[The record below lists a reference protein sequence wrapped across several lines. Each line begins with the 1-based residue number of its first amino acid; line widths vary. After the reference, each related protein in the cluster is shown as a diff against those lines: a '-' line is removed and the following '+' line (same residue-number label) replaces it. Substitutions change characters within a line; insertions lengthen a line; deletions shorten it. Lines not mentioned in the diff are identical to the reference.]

1 MYGPRTIF
9 LYFVVALTIGCTS
22 SLIKHQPVMAANAAE
37 TFGKLAFVERNYGSA
52 LNFVKGGN
60 SSDDVRTM
68 VERLHPTGSY
78 PVNVVAVSYE
88 PMPGKESMKIYL
100 EGSGTEPSYHYLAV
114 MEGTESKDYKV
125 SAIARSEDPFPGSNS
140 INPLR

>member
-1 MYGPRTIF
+1 MYRAREIF
-9 LYFVVALTIGCTS
+9 LYVAVALAIGCTQS
-22 SLIKHQPVMAANAAE
+22 VIKHQPAMAANAAE
-37 TFGKLAFVERNYGSA
+37 TFARLAFVERNYGSA
-52 LNFVKGGN
+52 INFVKGGN
-60 SSDDVRTM
+60 SIDDVSAM

-78 PVNVVAVSYE
+78 PVRVVAASYE

-100 EGSGTEPSYHYLAV
+100 EGSGAEPSYHYLAV
-114 MEGTESKDYKV
+114 MEGTEPNGYKV